1 MHDVYRG
8 VGGSRIHGC
17 MSPDGSTAIFYGW
30 FQPKFCI
37 LIQKNMSEEKNKVT
51 TEELVAYFWEQ
62 GDITTREKVDVVF
75 HEDTL
80 VDVSVMLRNVE
91 DDVETMVQISAVFD
105 PVQDFIDAFAIT
117 DVAQV
122 HEIGLVDLFVLYKE
136 GLAEMNVI
144 AERVE

>member
-1 MHDVYRG
+1 M
-8 VGGSRIHGC
+8 
-17 MSPDGSTAIFYGW
+17 
-30 FQPKFCI
+30 
-37 LIQKNMSEEKNKVT
+37 NEEKKKVT
-51 TEELVAYFWEQ
+51 TGELAAYLWEQ
-62 GDITTREKVDVVF
+62 GDIATKEKVDVVF
-75 HEDTL
+75 YEDDL

-91 DDVETMVQISAVFD
+91 DDVKTMVQISAQFD

-117 DVAQV
+117 DMAQV